1 MNTARVFRITTRP
14 VGVVVTA
21 WMLAAI
27 LMAGP
32 RASAQT
38 NTPATPDT
46 NLPFVATDSEPAGAP
61 AEPSN
66 AVAAAMDNMQTN
78 TPGRVPKGNYQ
89 LFGFKPLSPEA
100 ESNAIA
106 EATNATIQATDQT
119 NAVKKL
125 SLEECVA
132 RALTNNFDVKIQRLN
147 PSIQNWGVVIAQGE
161 YDPTLSGSASYENSL
176 IPEPGNIPT
185 IREETSPSLLSLGG
199 RLASGATYDL
209 SSSSTRFTAAPT
221 VSPAFPIIS
230 TNFTYTGT
238 TSLQVSQP
246 LLKNFGFD
254 VNTAVIRIARKSRD
268 IAVQNFLL
276 QMITSISAV
285 DNAYYELVFA
295 IEDYKAKREDLGLAQ
310 SLLDQT
316 RIQLRIGTASPLDV
330 VTSEAGVAERLQ
342 AVILAAR
349 TIKDNENALKLVIS
363 QNVQEFRGESLVP
376 VDYPDVRP
384 VETDVDH
391 SISTALQLRPD
402 YVAALQTVERQNIQ
416 VKFNHNQLWP
426 EIDLSGSYGWNGGAN
441 NFGDLVSSEATRN
454 YSVWSAGVSVTFPLG
469 NRAARGTYNQSRLQ
483 ADQLLLQL
491 KQLEQQTIVNVDNA
505 VGHVRTN
512 YESVQAARAATRLA
526 YESYEAEKTKLQAGT
541 STPVLVLQQESAL
554 ADARS
559 AQIRAEASYSESL
572 VALAQAEGTTL
583 QRHHIQLNESF

>member
-1 MNTARVFRITTRP
+1 
-14 VGVVVTA
+14 
-21 WMLAAI
+21 
-27 LMAGP
+27 
-32 RASAQT
+32 
-38 NTPATPDT
+38 
-46 NLPFVATDSEPAGAP
+46 
-61 AEPSN
+61 
-66 AVAAAMDNMQTN
+66 
-78 TPGRVPKGNYQ
+78 
-89 LFGFKPLSPEA
+89 
-100 ESNAIA
+100 
-106 EATNATIQATDQT
+106 
-119 NAVKKL
+119 
-125 SLEECVA
+125 
-132 RALTNNFDVKIQRLN
+132 
-147 PSIQNWGVVIAQGE
+147 
-161 YDPTLSGSASYENSL
+161 
-176 IPEPGNIPT
+176 
-185 IREETSPSLLSLGG
+185 
-199 RLASGATYDL
+199 
-209 SSSSTRFTAAPT
+209 
-221 VSPAFPIIS
+221 
-230 TNFTYTGT
+230 
-238 TSLQVSQP
+238 
-246 LLKNFGFD
+246 
-254 VNTAVIRIARKSRD
+254 
-268 IAVQNFLL
+268 
-276 QMITSISAV
+276 
-285 DNAYYELVFA
+285 
-295 IEDYKAKREDLGLAQ
+295 
-310 SLLDQT
+310 
-316 RIQLRIGTASPLDV
+316 